1 MDARCYKAN
10 IEVHPI
16 VFVANDAFVSL
27 LALFLFSRYRRD
39 IFASKLT
46 NLAYDRKLP
55 ADL

>member
-1 MDARCYKAN
+1 MDARRYKAN

-16 VFVANDAFVSL
+16 VFVANDALVSL